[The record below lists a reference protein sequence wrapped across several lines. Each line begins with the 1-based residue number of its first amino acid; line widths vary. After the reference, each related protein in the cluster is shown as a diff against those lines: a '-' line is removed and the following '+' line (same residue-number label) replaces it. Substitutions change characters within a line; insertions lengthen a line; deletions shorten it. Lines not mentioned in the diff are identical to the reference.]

1 MTYSRSDRP
10 YRAGVRKLH
19 PEPAFDYG
27 LNRWLPTMD
36 EVEVTTAA
44 TAISSLEDWKREMC
58 RLGELAQT
66 EGRWLHASSYY
77 RAAEFYMTGADPARK
92 HLMNLYLEMFDRAIE
107 GWNAEKHDVPYQT
120 GYLPTLVFRAKG
132 ERRDTLTIHGGFDS
146 YKEEF
151 FMVAPQFAEAG
162 FDVIVFD
169 GPGQG
174 QALRQYGLTMTPDW
188 ERPVGAVL
196 DYFGVERCTLL
207 GFSLGGYLAPRAA
220 AFESRIERVIA
231 NDVLYDFLA
240 VFAKRSGQQ
249 VLDRLEKILDTGDV
263 HQADL
268 VLEQAAQ
275 GGEVARWTVEHAKE
289 VSGFQTGFEVL
300 TWLRQIRTQPFAER
314 IEQDFLLLGAQE
326 DHIVPIEQFYRQI
339 ESLTKV
345 RSLTAQLFTRA
356 DHAHT
361 HCHVSNTALVVDF
374 IVSWINFQLRAEAGR
389 THLPLV

>member
-1 MTYSRSDRP
+1 
-10 YRAGVRKLH
+10 
-19 PEPAFDYG
+19 
-27 LNRWLPTMD
+27 
-36 EVEVTTAA
+36 
-44 TAISSLEDWKREMC
+44 
-58 RLGELAQT
+58 
-66 EGRWLHASSYY
+66 
-77 RAAEFYMTGADPARK
+77 
-92 HLMNLYLEMFDRAIE
+92 
-107 GWNAEKHDVPYQT
+107 
-120 GYLPTLVFRAKG
+120 
-132 ERRDTLTIHGGFDS
+132 
-146 YKEEF
+146 
-151 FMVAPQFAEAG
+151 
-162 FDVIVFD
+162 
-169 GPGQG
+169 
-174 QALRQYGLTMTPDW
+174 MTPDW

-196 DYFGVERCTLL
+196 DYFGVERCTIL

-220 AFESRIERVIA
+220 AFESRIKRVIA

-240 VFAKRSGQQ
+240 VFAKRSGAQ

-263 HQADL
+263 HQAGL
-268 VLEQAAQ
+268 ALEQAAQ

-300 TWLRQIRTQPFAER
+300 TWLRQIHTQPFAER

-389 THLPLV
+389 THLLLI